1 MQLRDAA
8 DKAAMELRAAAARAT
23 NAATKAQVVAESQ
36 ILQAE
41 EVCPLNIRARHC
53 LCCVVAAH
61 LGPTN
66 APVCCDAAHGLLD
79 RCSAANLWYVSLRQ

>member
-23 NAATKAQVVAESQ
+23 NAAAKAQVVAESQ

-41 EVCPLNIRARHC
+41 EVCPLNMHHRCC
-53 LCCVVAAH
+53 LHSVVAAH
-61 LGPTN
+61 LDPTT
-66 APVCCDAAHGLLD
+66 APVCCNAADGLL
-79 RCSAANLWYVSLRQ
+79 